1 MSEPEISMKQIAI
14 VGAGQ
19 GGLQAAASLRDG
31 GYDGR
36 LILIGDEPGLP
47 YQRPP
52 LSKAYL
58 LGKMGDEDIVLR
70 DPDFFTEY
78 KIELEAETTVSAIE
92 RAERRLRLQSGAA
105 IGYDHLILATG
116 ARNRALSVPGA
127 GLEGVVSIRT
137 LADTRRLQDLMTSAK
152 TAVVV
157 GGGFIGL
164 EFAAVAAAQGLK
176 VIVVETAPR
185 PLGRA
190 LSSEMSRYFTEA
202 HIGWGV
208 DFIFG
213 AAVEEVLGQGRV
225 TGVRLT
231 NGLRIDADIVVV
243 GIGVLPNQE
252 LAAMSG
258 LTVGNGVA
266 VDAHLLTSDPAISAL
281 GDVAEHA
288 NPYSV
293 VGRVRVESVQSAVDQ
308 ARNIAARLTG
318 NAKPYDA
325 LPWFWSD
332 QGPLKLQ
339 MAGLAAG
346 HDIAVVR
353 GDPGSGGFSVFCF
366 KDDRLLAV
374 ESVNQPA
381 DHMAGRRLLTTGAA
395 ITPAQAG
402 DMDLPLKALLNM
414 PPR

>member
-1 MSEPEISMKQIAI
+1 MKQIAI

-31 GYDGR
+31 GFDGR
-36 LILIGDEPGLP
+36 LVLIGDEPGLP

-70 DPDFFTEY
+70 DRDFFTEY
-78 KIELEAETTVSAIE
+78 KIELEAETTVAAIE
-92 RAERRLRLQSGAA
+92 RAERRLRLRSGAP

-127 GLEGVVSIRT
+127 ELDGVVSIRT
-137 LADTRRLQDLMTSAK
+137 LADTRRLQDLMASAK

-176 VIVVETAPR
+176 VVVVETAPR

-190 LSSEMSRYFTEA
+190 LSSEMSRHFTEA

-208 DFIFG
+208 DFVFG

-252 LAAMSG
+252 LAAQAG
-258 LTVGNGVA
+258 LTVSNGVA

-288 NPYSV
+288 NPYSI
-293 VGRVRVESVQSAVDQ
+293 VGPVRVESVQSAVDQ

-353 GDPGSGGFSVFCF
+353 GDPAGGAFSVFCF
-366 KDDRLLAV
+366 KNDRLLAV

-402 DMDLPLKALLNM
+402 DTDLPLKALLNM

>member
-1 MSEPEISMKQIAI
+1 MKQIAI

-19 GGLQAAASLRDG
+19 GGFQAAASLRDG
-31 GYDGR
+31 GFEGR
-36 LILIGDEPGLP
+36 LILIGDEPDLP

-70 DPDFFTEY
+70 DQDFFTEY
-78 KIELEAETTVSAIE
+78 RIELETGATVAGIE
-92 RAERRLRLQSGAA
+92 RAERRLRLQSGGA
-105 IGYDHLILATG
+105 IDYDHLILATG
-116 ARNRALSVPGA
+116 ARNRALPVPGA
-127 GLEGVVSIRT
+127 RLDGVISIRT
-137 LADTRRLQDLMTSAK
+137 LADARRLQGLMAAAK

-164 EFAAVAAAQGLK
+164 EFAAVAVARGLK
-176 VIVVETAPR
+176 VTVVESAPR
-185 PLGRA
+185 PLGRS
-190 LSSEMSRYFTEA
+190 LSSEMSRHFTEA

-208 DFIFG
+208 DFVFG
-213 AAVEEVLGQGRV
+213 AAVEEVLGRDRAA
-225 TGVRLT
+225 GVRLT
-231 NGLRIDADIVVV
+231 NGLRLDADIVVV

-252 LAAMSG
+252 LAAEAG
-258 LTVGNGVA
+258 LAVGNGVA
-266 VDAHLLTSDPAISAL
+266 VDAHLLTTDPLISAL
-281 GDVAEHA
+281 GDVAEHES
-288 NPYSV
+288 PYSIA
-293 VGRVRVESVQSAVDQ
+293 GRVRVESVQSAVDQ
-308 ARNIAARLTG
+308 ARSIAARLTG

-353 GDPGSGGFSVFCF
+353 GDPASGAFSVFCF

-381 DHMAGRRLLTTGAA
+381 DHMAGRRLLATGAA

-402 DMDLPLKALLNM
+402 DTGLPLKALLNM
-414 PPR
+414 PAR

>member
-1 MSEPEISMKQIAI
+1 MKQIAI